1 MKKSATDVMEEALYA
16 AVIDAIAA
24 LKAASKGL
32 PNTLLRDIGAIH
44 ANTAVADLP
53 KEVQAAVAAS
63 VRTTFT
69 RLMKE
74 GYTVIGKDAPPPR
87 PSAPSGPPRGDRP
100 YRSGPGGGRPNGPG
114 GRPGGPGGR
123 PNDRPGDRPRGPKPA
138 GAGAGRGPKPAG
150 SGAPRGGAPGST
162 PRPPRRPK

>member
-87 PSAPSGPPRGDRP
+87 APSVTGPPRGDRP
-100 YRSGPGGGRPNGPG
+100 YRGGPG
-114 GRPGGPGGR
+114 GRPGGPGGPR
-123 PNDRPGDRPRGPKPA
+123 GDRPGGGQRPGGGPRGPKPD
-138 GAGAGRGPKPAG
+138 GGPRSDA
-150 SGAPRGGAPGST
+150 

>member
-1 MKKSATDVMEEALYA
+1 MKKSATEVMEEALYA
-16 AVIDAIAA
+16 AVIDAITA

-53 KEVQAAVAAS
+53 KEVQAAVGAS
-63 VRTTFT
+63 VRATFT

-74 GYTVIGKDAPPPR
+74 GYTVLGKDAPPPR
-87 PSAPSGPPRGDRP
+87 APAPSGPPRGDRP
-100 YRSGPGGGRPNGPG
+100 FRSGPGGRPGA
-114 GRPGGPGGR
+114 RPGGPGGR
-123 PNDRPGDRPRGPKPA
+123 PGGGPRGPKPD
-138 GAGAGRGPKPAG
+138 
-150 SGAPRGGAPGST
+150 GAPRGDG

>member
-24 LKAASKGL
+24 LKAASQGL

-53 KEVQAAVAAS
+53 REVQAAVAAS

-87 PSAPSGPPRGDRP
+87 PHSPSGPPSGPPRGDRP
-100 YRSGPGGGRPNGPG
+100 FRGAPGGRPSGPGG
-114 GRPGGPGGR
+114 
-123 PNDRPGDRPRGPKPA
+123 RPGDRPRGPKPA
-138 GAGAGRGPKPAG
+138 GAGDRPRGPKPAG
-150 SGAPRGGAPGST
+150 GPRSDG

>member
-24 LKAASKGL
+24 LKTASKGL

-53 KEVQAAVAAS
+53 KEVQASVAAS
-63 VRTTFT
+63 VRTAFT

-74 GYTVIGKDAPPPR
+74 GYTVIGKDAPPARAP
-87 PSAPSGPPRGDRP
+87 APSGPPRGDRP
-100 YRSGPGGGRPNGPG
+100 FRSGPG

-123 PNDRPGDRPRGPKPA
+123 PGGGPGGPRGQRPGSAAPGSKPGAPRGPKPD
-138 GAGAGRGPKPAG
+138 GA
-150 SGAPRGGAPGST
+150 

>member
-87 PSAPSGPPRGDRP
+87 PSAPPRGDRP

-123 PNDRPGDRPRGPKPA
+123 PNDRPRGPKPA
-138 GAGAGRGPKPAG
+138 GAGAGDRPRGPKPAG

>member
-24 LKAASKGL
+24 LKTASKGL

-53 KEVQAAVAAS
+53 REVQASVAAS

-69 RLMKE
+69 RLMKD
-74 GYTVIGKDAPPPR
+74 GYTVVGKDAPPPR
-87 PSAPSGPPRGDRP
+87 SPHTPAGPPRGDRP
-100 YRSGPGGGRPNGPG
+100 FRGAPGGRPSGPGG
-114 GRPGGPGGR
+114 
-123 PNDRPGDRPRGPKPA
+123 RPGDRPRGPKPA
-138 GAGAGRGPKPAG
+138 GAGDRPRGPKPAG
-150 SGAPRGGAPGST
+150 GPRSDG

>member
-1 MKKSATDVMEEALYA
+1 MKKSATDVMEEAIYA

-24 LKAASKGL
+24 LKAASQGL

-53 KEVQAAVAAS
+53 REVQAAVTAS

-74 GYTVIGKDAPPPR
+74 GYTVVGKDAPPPR
-87 PSAPSGPPRGDRP
+87 PHSPSGAPAGPPRGDRP
-100 YRSGPGGGRPNGPG
+100 YRSGPGG
-114 GRPGGPGGR
+114 RPGE
-123 PNDRPGDRPRGPKPA
+123 RPRGPKPA
-138 GAGAGRGPKPAG
+138 GAGAGDRPRGPKPTGAGDRPRGPKPAG
-150 SGAPRGGAPGST
+150 GGAPGGT

>member
-1 MKKSATDVMEEALYA
+1 MKKSATEVMEEALYA

-24 LKAASKGL
+24 LKAASQGL

-53 KEVQAAVAAS
+53 KEVQASVAAS

-69 RLMKE
+69 RLMKD

-100 YRSGPGGGRPNGPG
+100 YRSGPGGRPSGPG
-114 GRPGGPGGR
+114 GRPGAGPRGPR
-123 PNDRPGDRPRGPKPA
+123 PPQTGAPRGPKPA
-138 GAGAGRGPKPAG
+138 GGGA
-150 SGAPRGGAPGST
+150 APGST

>member
-16 AVIDAIAA
+16 AVIDAITA
-24 LKAASKGL
+24 LKAASQGL

-44 ANTAVADLP
+44 ANPAVADLP

-74 GYTVIGKDAPPPR
+74 GYTVVGKDAPPPR

-100 YRSGPGGGRPNGPG
+100 YRSGPGG
-114 GRPGGPGGR
+114 
-123 PNDRPGDRPRGPKPA
+123 RPGDRPRGPKPA
-138 GAGAGRGPKPAG
+138 GG
-150 SGAPRGGAPGST
+150 GAPRGGAPGST